1 MSACYHVDNTGEYAA
16 DEDDFAM
23 NSTTWMKWDQLP
35 WLSRAEFVGSLL
47 RLCDRLLELA
57 VTTENSALF
66 LRDELPD
73 IANEFSVQWAGVMR
87 RTPEWKVVA
96 EFGRRSIPELPY
108 HFLSEALDR
117 DAAGLQV
124 IEAVGTSL
132 IAIPLIKSGTPGQ
145 ALVLV
150 GRALTAELL
159 PHAVVI
165 GRVLSAGLRATH
177 DRERGSKRVTQ
188 LKATLRIASH
198 FATAPDSGS
207 LLELIA
213 EEATRLL
220 GTDRASI
227 FIWDKEQKE
236 LVACPA
242 LGVEG
247 GQLRL
252 PDHLGIVG
260 EVVQTGRTIRV
271 DDAYNDS
278 RFNKDVDVKTG
289 YKTRNLLCVPLL
301 DGKEKRIGAFE
312 VINRKDGD
320 FNEDDEEILKELGIQ
335 AAIALQNTQERE
347 HLVQRH
353 RQLTDQV
360 TQGVRIVG
368 ESQAIRA
375 IRDTIGR
382 LATNDLAVL
391 IVGESGTGKEV
402 VAQSLHYQGSRRE
415 HPFIAVNCAAM
426 PDSLL
431 ESELF
436 GHERGAFTDAR
447 EMRQGKFEAA
457 NGGTLFLDEI
467 GDMSPNGQAKLLRV
481 LEQKVITRVGST
493 QNIPVNVRVVAAT
506 NTNLH
511 EAIRAKKFREDLFY
525 RLNVVKL
532 NLPPL
537 RERPEDILLLADHF
551 LQSFCRQAN
560 RKPLLMSAEA
570 RQRLQAHNWPGNIR
584 ELRNLMERVAFLCAG
599 EKVEVEDL
607 AFMLSPEK
615 EQESTALMNAPLS
628 DATDEFQREYIRKA
642 IERVKENMSE
652 AAKVLGLHRSNLYRK
667 MRQLG
672 MDEGKDEK

>member
-1 MSACYHVDNTGEYAA
+1 
-16 DEDDFAM
+16 M
-23 NSTTWMKWDQLP
+23 NQTTWMKWEQVP
-35 WLSRAEFVGSLL
+35 WLSRSELAGSLL

-57 VTTENSALF
+57 VAAENSAVF

-73 IANEFSVQWAGVMR
+73 IANEFSVQWAGVMK
-87 RTPEWKVVA
+87 RTPEWKVVT

-108 HFLSEALDR
+108 QFLSESLDR
-117 DAAGLQV
+117 DATGLYAM
-124 IEAVGTSL
+124 EAVGNTLMS
-132 IAIPLIKSGTPGQ
+132 IPLPKSGTAGQ

-150 GRALTAELL
+150 GKSLTADLL
-159 PHAVVI
+159 PHAVVT
-165 GRVLSAGLRATH
+165 GRILSTGLRATQ
-177 DRERGSKRVTQ
+177 ERARGTQRISQ
-188 LKATLRIASH
+188 LKATLKIASH
-198 FATAPDSGS
+198 FATAPDSRS

-213 EEATRLL
+213 QEATRLL

-247 GQLRL
+247 GELRL

-260 EVVQTGRTIRV
+260 EVVQTGRAIRV

-312 VINRKDGD
+312 VINRKEGD
-320 FNEDDEEILKELGIQ
+320 FNDDDEDTLKELGIQ

-347 HLVQRH
+347 HLSRRH

-368 ESQAIRA
+368 ESQAVRA

-415 HPFIAVNCAAM
+415 QPFIAVNCAAM

-447 EMRQGKFEAA
+447 ETRHGKFEAA

-481 LEQKVITRVGST
+481 LEQKVITRVGGT
-493 QNIPVNVRVVAAT
+493 QNITVNVRVVAAT
-506 NTNLH
+506 NANLAD
-511 EAIRAKKFREDLFY
+511 AIRAKKFREDLYY

-537 RERPEDILLLADHF
+537 RDRPEDILLLADHF

-560 RKPLLMSAEA
+560 RRPLLMSTEA
-570 RQRLQAHNWPGNIR
+570 RQRLQSHNWPGNIR
-584 ELRNLMERVAFLCAG
+584 ELRNLMERIAFLCTG
-599 EKVEVEDL
+599 ERVEVEDL

-615 EQESTALMNAPLS
+615 ESESSMMMNSPLS

-642 IERVKENMSE
+642 IERVSENMSE

-672 MDEGKDEK
+672 MDEGKDEKK

>member
-1 MSACYHVDNTGEYAA
+1 MSQ
-16 DEDDFAM
+16 
-23 NSTTWMKWDQLP
+23 TTWMKWDQLP
-35 WLSRAEFVGSLL
+35 WLSRSELAASLL
-47 RLCDRLLELA
+47 RLADRILELA
-57 VTTENSALF
+57 VKSDNVGLF

-87 RTPEWKVVA
+87 RTPDWKVLA

-108 HFLSEALDR
+108 QFLSESLDR
-117 DAAGLQV
+117 DAAGLQ
-124 IEAVGTSL
+124 ILEAAGSSL
-132 IAIPLIKSGTPGQ
+132 LCVPLSKAGSSGQ
-145 ALVLV
+145 VLVLV
-150 GRALTAELL
+150 GRALSADLL
-159 PHAVVI
+159 PQAVAI
-165 GRVLSAGLRATH
+165 GRVLATGLRATE
-177 DRERGSKRVTQ
+177 DRSRATVRASQ

-198 FATAPDSGS
+198 FSAAADSRT

-213 EEATRLL
+213 QEATRLL
-220 GTDRASI
+220 GTERSSI

-247 GQLRL
+247 GELRL

-260 EVVQTGRTIRV
+260 EVVQTGHAIRV
-271 DDAYNDS
+271 DDAYNDT

-289 YKTRNLLCVPLL
+289 FKTRNLLCVPLL
-301 DGKEKRIGAFE
+301 DGKEHRIGAFE
-312 VINRKDGD
+312 VINRLEGD
-320 FNEDDEEILKELGIQ
+320 FTDDDEDILKELGIQ
-335 AAIALQNTQERE
+335 AAVALQNTQERE
-347 HLVQRH
+347 QLARRH

-415 HPFIAVNCAAM
+415 QPFIAVNCAAM

-447 EMRQGKFEAA
+447 ETRPGKFEAA

-481 LEQKVITRVGST
+481 LEQKIITRVGST

-506 NTNLH
+506 NANLF
-511 EAIRAKKFREDLFY
+511 EAIKAKKFREDLFY

-537 RERPEDILLLADHF
+537 RDRPEDILLLADHF
-551 LQSFCRQAN
+551 LQLFCRQAN
-560 RKPLLMSAEA
+560 RRPLLMSTEA
-570 RQRLQAHNWPGNIR
+570 RQRLQSHNWPGNIR

-599 EKVEVEDL
+599 ERVEVEDL

-615 EQESTALMNAPLS
+615 EAESPILMNSPLS

-652 AAKVLGLHRSNLYRK
+652 AAKALGLHRSNLYRK

>member
-1 MSACYHVDNTGEYAA
+1 MSP
-16 DEDDFAM
+16 M
-23 NSTTWMKWDQLP
+23 TWMKWEQLP
-35 WLSRAEFVGSLL
+35 WLSRSELAGSLL
-47 RLCDRLLELA
+47 RLSDRILELA
-57 VTTENSALF
+57 VNADNVALF

-87 RTPEWKVVA
+87 RTPDWKVVA
-96 EFGRRSIPELPY
+96 EFGRRSISELPY
-108 HFLSEALDR
+108 QFLSESLDR

-124 IEAVGTSL
+124 IEAAGSSLLCVPLAKAGTS
-132 IAIPLIKSGTPGQ
+132 GQ
-145 ALVLV
+145 VLVLV
-150 GRALTAELL
+150 GRALSADLL
-159 PHAVVI
+159 PQAVAM
-165 GRVLSAGLRATH
+165 GRVLAIGMRATE
-177 DRERGSKRVTQ
+177 DRNRASVRVSQ

-198 FATAPDSGS
+198 FSAAADSRT

-213 EEATRLL
+213 QEATRLL
-220 GTDRASI
+220 GTERSSI

-247 GQLRL
+247 GELRL

-260 EVVQTGRTIRV
+260 EVVQTGRAIRV
-271 DDAYNDS
+271 DDAYNDA

-289 YKTRNLLCVPLL
+289 FKTRNLLCVPLL
-301 DGKEKRIGAFE
+301 DGKEHRIGAFE
-312 VINRKDGD
+312 VMNRIEGD
-320 FNEDDEEILKELGIQ
+320 FTDDDEDILKELGIQ
-335 AAIALQNTQERE
+335 AAVALQNTQERE
-347 HLVQRH
+347 QLVRRH

-415 HPFIAVNCAAM
+415 QPFIAVNCAAM

-447 EMRQGKFEAA
+447 EMRPGKFEAA

-506 NTNLH
+506 NTNLF
-511 EAIRAKKFREDLFY
+511 EAIKAKKFREDLFY

-537 RERPEDILLLADHF
+537 RDRPEDILLLADHF
-551 LQSFCRQAN
+551 LQLFCRQAN
-560 RKPLLMSAEA
+560 RRPLLMSAEA
-570 RQRLQAHNWPGNIR
+570 RQRLQSHNWPGNIR

-599 EKVEVEDL
+599 ERVEVEDL

-615 EQESTALMNAPLS
+615 EVESPILMNSPLS
-628 DATDEFQREYIRKA
+628 EATDEFQREYIRKA

-652 AAKVLGLHRSNLYRK
+652 AAKALGLHRSNLYRK

>member
-1 MSACYHVDNTGEYAA
+1 MSP
-16 DEDDFAM
+16 
-23 NSTTWMKWDQLP
+23 TTWMKWEQLP
-35 WLSRAEFVGSLL
+35 WLSRSELAGSLL
-47 RLCDRLLELA
+47 RLSDRILELA
-57 VTTENSALF
+57 VNADNVALF

-87 RTPEWKVVA
+87 RTPDWKVVA
-96 EFGRRSIPELPY
+96 EFGRRSISELPY
-108 HFLSEALDR
+108 QFLSESLDR

-124 IEAVGTSL
+124 MEAAGSSLLCVPLTKAGTS
-132 IAIPLIKSGTPGQ
+132 GQ
-145 ALVLV
+145 VLVLV
-150 GRALTAELL
+150 GRALSADLL
-159 PHAVVI
+159 PQAVAM
-165 GRVLSAGLRATH
+165 GRVLAIGMRATE
-177 DRERGSKRVTQ
+177 DRNRASVRVSQ

-198 FATAPDSGS
+198 FSAAADSRT

-213 EEATRLL
+213 QEATRLL
-220 GTDRASI
+220 GTERSSI

-247 GQLRL
+247 GELRL

-260 EVVQTGRTIRV
+260 EVVQTGRAIRV
-271 DDAYNDS
+271 DDAYNDA

-289 YKTRNLLCVPLL
+289 FKTRNLLCVPLL
-301 DGKEKRIGAFE
+301 DGKEHRIGAFE
-312 VINRKDGD
+312 VMNRIEGD
-320 FNEDDEEILKELGIQ
+320 FTDDDEDILKELGIQ
-335 AAIALQNTQERE
+335 AAVALQNTQERE
-347 HLVQRH
+347 HLVRRH

-415 HPFIAVNCAAM
+415 QPFIAVNCAAM

-447 EMRQGKFEAA
+447 EMRPGKFEAA

-506 NTNLH
+506 NTNLF
-511 EAIRAKKFREDLFY
+511 EAIKAKKFREDLFY

-537 RERPEDILLLADHF
+537 RDRPEDILLLADHF
-551 LQSFCRQAN
+551 LQLFCRQAN
-560 RKPLLMSAEA
+560 RRPLLMSAEA
-570 RQRLQAHNWPGNIR
+570 RQRLQSHNWPGNIR

-599 EKVEVEDL
+599 ERVEVEDL

-615 EQESTALMNAPLS
+615 EVESPILMNSPLS
-628 DATDEFQREYIRKA
+628 EATDEFQREYIRKA

-652 AAKVLGLHRSNLYRK
+652 AAKALGLHRSNLYRK

>member
-1 MSACYHVDNTGEYAA
+1 MSPT
-16 DEDDFAM
+16 M
-23 NSTTWMKWDQLP
+23 WMKWEQLP
-35 WLSRAEFVGSLL
+35 WLSRSELAGSLL
-47 RLCDRLLELA
+47 RLADRILELA
-57 VTTENSALF
+57 VKADNLALF

-108 HFLSEALDR
+108 QFLSESLDR

-124 IEAVGTSL
+124 MEAAGSSLLSVPLSKAGTS
-132 IAIPLIKSGTPGQ
+132 GQ
-145 ALVLV
+145 VLVLV
-150 GRALTAELL
+150 GRALSTDLL
-159 PHAVVI
+159 PQAVAM
-165 GRVLSAGLRATH
+165 GRVLAIGMRATE
-177 DRERGSKRVTQ
+177 DRNRGSVRASQ

-198 FATAPDSGS
+198 FSAASDSRT

-213 EEATRLL
+213 QEATRLL
-220 GTDRASI
+220 GTERSSI

-247 GQLRL
+247 GELRL

-260 EVVQTGRTIRV
+260 EVVQTGRAIRV
-271 DDAYNDS
+271 DDAYNDV

-289 YKTRNLLCVPLL
+289 FKTRNLLCVPLL
-301 DGKEKRIGAFE
+301 DGKEHRIGAFE
-312 VINRKDGD
+312 VMNRIEGD
-320 FNEDDEEILKELGIQ
+320 FTDDDEDILKELGIQ
-335 AAIALQNTQERE
+335 AAVALQNTQERE
-347 HLVQRH
+347 HLARRH

-391 IVGESGTGKEV
+391 VVGESGTGKEV

-415 HPFIAVNCAAM
+415 QPFIAVNCAAM

-447 EMRQGKFEAA
+447 EMRPGKFEAA
-457 NGGTLFLDEI
+457 SGGTLFLDEI

-506 NTNLH
+506 NANLF
-511 EAIRAKKFREDLFY
+511 EAIKAKKFREDLFY

-537 RERPEDILLLADHF
+537 RDRPEDILLLADHF
-551 LQSFCRQAN
+551 LQLFCRQAN
-560 RKPLLMSAEA
+560 RRPLLMSAEA
-570 RQRLQAHNWPGNIR
+570 RQRLQSHNWPGNIR
-584 ELRNLMERVAFLCAG
+584 ELRNLMERVAFLCTS
-599 EKVEVEDL
+599 ERVEVDDL

-615 EQESTALMNAPLS
+615 ESESPILMNSPLS
-628 DATDEFQREYIRKA
+628 EATDEFQREYIRKA

-652 AAKVLGLHRSNLYRK
+652 AAKALGLHRSNLYRK

>member
-1 MSACYHVDNTGEYAA
+1 MSP
-16 DEDDFAM
+16 M
-23 NSTTWMKWDQLP
+23 TWMKWEQLP
-35 WLSRAEFVGSLL
+35 WLSRSELAGSLL
-47 RLCDRLLELA
+47 RLSDRILELA
-57 VTTENSALF
+57 VNADNVALF

-87 RTPEWKVVA
+87 RTPDWKVVA
-96 EFGRRSIPELPY
+96 EFGRRSISELPY
-108 HFLSEALDR
+108 QFLSESLDR

-124 IEAVGTSL
+124 MEAAGSSLLCVPLTKAGTS
-132 IAIPLIKSGTPGQ
+132 GQ
-145 ALVLV
+145 VLVLV
-150 GRALTAELL
+150 GRALSADLL
-159 PHAVVI
+159 PQAVAM
-165 GRVLSAGLRATH
+165 GRVLAIGMRATE
-177 DRERGSKRVTQ
+177 DRNRASVRVSQ

-198 FATAPDSGS
+198 FSAAADSRT

-213 EEATRLL
+213 QEATRLL
-220 GTDRASI
+220 GTERSSI

-247 GQLRL
+247 GELRL

-260 EVVQTGRTIRV
+260 EVVQTGRAIRV
-271 DDAYNDS
+271 DDAYNDA

-289 YKTRNLLCVPLL
+289 FKTRNLLCVPLL
-301 DGKEKRIGAFE
+301 DGKEHRIGAFE
-312 VINRKDGD
+312 VMNRIEGD
-320 FNEDDEEILKELGIQ
+320 FTDDDEDILKELGIQ
-335 AAIALQNTQERE
+335 AAVALQNTQERE
-347 HLVQRH
+347 HLVRRH

-415 HPFIAVNCAAM
+415 QPFIAVNCAAM

-447 EMRQGKFEAA
+447 EMRPGKFEAA

-506 NTNLH
+506 NTNLF
-511 EAIRAKKFREDLFY
+511 EAIKAKKFREDLFY

-537 RERPEDILLLADHF
+537 RDRPEDILLLADHF
-551 LQSFCRQAN
+551 LQLFCRQAN
-560 RKPLLMSAEA
+560 RRPLLMSAEA
-570 RQRLQAHNWPGNIR
+570 RQRLQSHNWPGNIR

-599 EKVEVEDL
+599 ERVEVEDL

-615 EQESTALMNAPLS
+615 EVESPILMNSPLS
-628 DATDEFQREYIRKA
+628 EATDEFQREYIRKA

-652 AAKVLGLHRSNLYRK
+652 AAKALGLHRSNLYRK

>member
-1 MSACYHVDNTGEYAA
+1 MSQ
-16 DEDDFAM
+16 
-23 NSTTWMKWDQLP
+23 TTWMKWDQLP
-35 WLSRAEFVGSLL
+35 WLSRSEPAGSLL
-47 RLCDRLLELA
+47 RLCDRMLELA
-57 VTTENSALF
+57 VSTENMSLF
-66 LRDELPD
+66 LRDGLPD
-73 IANEFSVQWAGVMR
+73 IANEFSVQWAGVMK
-87 RTPEWKVVA
+87 RTPDWKVVA

-108 HFLSEALDR
+108 QFLSESLDR

-124 IEAVGTSL
+124 VENVGNCLVSV
-132 IAIPLIKSGTPGQ
+132 PLGRSGTPGQ

-150 GRALTAELL
+150 GRALTADLL
-159 PHAVVI
+159 PQAIVV
-165 GRVLSAGLRATH
+165 GRVLAAGLRATQQR
-177 DRERGSKRVTQ
+177 DRGLIKNTQ
-188 LKATLRIASH
+188 LKSTLRIAAH
-198 FATAPDSGS
+198 FASAFDSRS

-213 EEATRLL
+213 QEATRLL

-247 GQLRL
+247 GELRL

-271 DDAYNDS
+271 DDAYNDN

-301 DGKEKRIGAFE
+301 DGKEHRIGAFE
-312 VINRKDGD
+312 VINRLEGD
-320 FNEDDEEILKELGIQ
+320 FADDDEEILKELGIQ

-347 HLVQRH
+347 QLTKRH
-353 RQLTDQV
+353 RQLIDQV

-368 ESQAIRA
+368 ESQAVRA

-415 HPFIAVNCAAM
+415 QPFIAVNCAAM

-447 EMRQGKFEAA
+447 ETRQGKFEAA
-457 NGGTLFLDEI
+457 SGGTLFLDEI

-506 NTNLH
+506 NANLF
-511 EAIRAKKFREDLFY
+511 EAIKAKKFREDLFY

-537 RERPEDILLLADHF
+537 RDRPEDILLLADHF

-560 RKPLLMSAEA
+560 RRPLLMSTEA
-570 RQRLQAHNWPGNIR
+570 RQRLQSHNWPGNIR

-599 EKVEVEDL
+599 ERVEVEDL

-615 EQESTALMNAPLS
+615 ETESQILMNSPLS
-628 DATDEFQREYIRKA
+628 EATDEFQREYIRKA
-642 IERVKENMSE
+642 IERVKDNMSE
-652 AAKVLGLHRSNLYRK
+652 AAKALGLHRSNLYRK

-672 MDEGKDEK
+672 MDEGKDEKN

>member
-1 MSACYHVDNTGEYAA
+1 MSQ
-16 DEDDFAM
+16 
-23 NSTTWMKWDQLP
+23 TTWMKWEQLP
-35 WLSRAEFVGSLL
+35 WLSRSELAGSLL
-47 RLCDRLLELA
+47 RLSDRILELA
-57 VTTENSALF
+57 VKSDNIGLF

-87 RTPEWKVVA
+87 RTPDWKVVA

-108 HFLSEALDR
+108 QFLSESLDR

-124 IEAVGTSL
+124 LEAAGSSL
-132 IAIPLIKSGTPGQ
+132 LCVPLSKAGSSGQ
-145 ALVLV
+145 VLVLV
-150 GRALTAELL
+150 GRALSADLL
-159 PHAVVI
+159 PQAVAI
-165 GRVLSAGLRATH
+165 GRVLATGLRATE
-177 DRERGSKRVTQ
+177 DRSRATIRASQ

-198 FATAPDSGS
+198 FSAAADSRT

-213 EEATRLL
+213 QEATRLL
-220 GTDRASI
+220 GTERSSI

-247 GQLRL
+247 GELRL

-260 EVVQTGRTIRV
+260 EVVQTGRAIRV
-271 DDAYNDS
+271 DDAYNDA

-289 YKTRNLLCVPLL
+289 FKTRNLLCVPLL
-301 DGKEKRIGAFE
+301 DGKEHRIGAFE
-312 VINRKDGD
+312 VINRLEGD
-320 FNEDDEEILKELGIQ
+320 FTDDDEDILKELGIQ
-335 AAIALQNTQERE
+335 AAVALQNTQERE
-347 HLVQRH
+347 QLARRH

-415 HPFIAVNCAAM
+415 QPFIAVNCAAM

-447 EMRQGKFEAA
+447 EMRPGKFEAA

-506 NTNLH
+506 NANLF
-511 EAIRAKKFREDLFY
+511 EAIKAKKFREDLFY

-537 RERPEDILLLADHF
+537 RDRPEDILLLADHF
-551 LQSFCRQAN
+551 LQVFCRQAN
-560 RKPLLMSAEA
+560 RRPLLMSTEA
-570 RQRLQAHNWPGNIR
+570 RQRLQSHNWPGNIR

-599 EKVEVEDL
+599 ERVEVEDL

-615 EQESTALMNAPLS
+615 EAESPILMNSPLS

-652 AAKVLGLHRSNLYRK
+652 AAKALGLHRSNLYRK